1 MKKIILI
8 LCLTLPS
15 LASAQVWNQQSIGVF
30 HFNVLGSSFDTNGN
44 LASLNIQTSNGAKM
58 TSTSYPGQT
67 VTFNLPSKTFDMV
80 ALGSKTVTSGDVT
93 VTYAQLANLIVTAS
107 LQENPIPVA
116 VTSNSTSVTSNAAPV
131 TP

>member
-1 MKKIILI
+1 
-8 LCLTLPS
+8 
-15 LASAQVWNQQSIGVF
+15 LASAQIWNQQSIGVF
-30 HFNVLGSSFDTNGN
+30 HFSVIGSSFNTNGD

-80 ALGSKTVTSGDVT
+80 ALGAKTVTYGDVT
-93 VTYAQLANLIVTAS
+93 ITYAQLANLIIATS
-107 LQENPIPVA
+107 KQENPIPVA
-116 VTSNSTSVTSNAAPV
+116 VTTNNAAPA